1 MNLPTPS
8 LGHGRNPTGGPGVRL
23 GGGAPSWLQ
32 QGPLQAEPPTAAL
45 PLPPCAHIP
54 VLLVPGNP
62 ALLPTLTAVGGAG
75 FSMVQ
80 IRRKITEVRKEH
92 GYKMPTTRRLSLD
105 PRERVQHLPGVGAAS
120 GLCPQF
126 PQFTQDH

>member
-1 MNLPTPS
+1 MKLLSLTTTLNCVNSHDPS
-8 LGHGRNPTGGPGVRL
+8 SAGTLIKAVEIPDGPAHTQPGTLGGNPTGGPGVRL

-75 FSMVQ
+75 FSV
-80 IRRKITEVRKEH
+80 V
-92 GYKMPTTRRLSLD
+92 
-105 PRERVQHLPGVGAAS
+105 
-120 GLCPQF
+120 
-126 PQFTQDH
+126 